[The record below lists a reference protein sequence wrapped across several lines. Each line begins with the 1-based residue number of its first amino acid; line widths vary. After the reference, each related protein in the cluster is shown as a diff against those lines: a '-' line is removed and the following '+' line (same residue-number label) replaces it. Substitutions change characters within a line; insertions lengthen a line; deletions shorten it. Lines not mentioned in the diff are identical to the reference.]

1 MGIAAKAGA
10 GISKEAT
17 FRDEMSITKTWAYFD
32 HAAVSPI
39 PRRAARAMQKW
50 VDQAN
55 CDGDVPWLEWSKR
68 ANAVRGLA
76 SQLLHSR
83 TSEIALIPN
92 TTYGINIVAM
102 GLPWKPGDSLIIPE
116 NEYPSN
122 LLPWRSLARLGV
134 EIRTVSV
141 DPSGTID
148 IERIVQAIDHTTRLV
163 TVSWVGY
170 ATGYRTD
177 LRALCDVVHRGGAK
191 LFVDAIQGMG
201 VFDLDTRDI
210 PIDYA
215 AADGH
220 KWMLGPEGAGLLY
233 IRRSNLD
240 HLQTALAGWN
250 SLEASHEFV
259 CGGKSFKSSAA
270 RYEGG
275 SANHV
280 GLLGLEASLGMLLD
294 FGCHAPQSGFAN
306 RVMQLAAQ
314 ARERLLSVGAQLA
327 WKPPSDSLS
336 LNGHAS
342 GIVSFHV
349 RGKDPQQVR
358 RELMR
363 AGVILSVRHDALR
376 IALHAYNDTHDIER
390 MVQAIRELA

>member
-1 MGIAAKAGA
+1 MGIATTDGAEKAA
-10 GISKEAT
+10 ETA
-17 FRDEMSITKTWAYFD
+17 FRDEMTVAKTWAYFD

-39 PRRAARAMQKW
+39 PRRAALAMQRW
-50 VDQAN
+50 VEQAN

-76 SQLLHSR
+76 CQLLHSR
-83 TSEIALIPN
+83 TDEIALIPN

-102 GLPWKPGDSLIIPE
+102 GLPWEPGDSLVIPE

-141 DPSGTID
+141 DPSGTIEID
-148 IERIVQAIDHTTRLV
+148 RIREAIDHTTRLV

-177 LRALCDVVHRGGAK
+177 LGALCDVVHRAGAK

-220 KWMLGPEGAGLLY
+220 KWMLGPEGAGVLY
-233 IRRSNLD
+233 IRESNLE
-240 HLQTALAGWN
+240 QLAPIMLGWN
-250 SLEASHEFV
+250 SVEASYEFHSD
-259 CGGKSFKSSAA
+259 GTRLKKDAS

-275 SANHV
+275 SANLV
-280 GLLGLEASLGMLLD
+280 GLIGLAE
-294 FGCHAPQSGFAN
+294 
-306 RVMQLAAQ
+306 
-314 ARERLLSVGAQLA
+314 
-327 WKPPSDSLS
+327 SLS
-336 LNGHAS
+336 LLMELRGDEGDNWIARKVLENAAQVRDVIRTVGGELNYPEPASRNASTAS
-342 GIVSFHV
+342 GIVNFRMPGKEAAMV
-349 RGKDPQQVR
+349 RKSLLDS
-358 RELMR
+358 
-363 AGVILSVRHDALR
+363 GVVLSVRHGNLR
-376 IALHAYNDTHDIER
+376 AATHAYNNHQDIER
-390 MVQAIRELA
+390 LGTALRDA